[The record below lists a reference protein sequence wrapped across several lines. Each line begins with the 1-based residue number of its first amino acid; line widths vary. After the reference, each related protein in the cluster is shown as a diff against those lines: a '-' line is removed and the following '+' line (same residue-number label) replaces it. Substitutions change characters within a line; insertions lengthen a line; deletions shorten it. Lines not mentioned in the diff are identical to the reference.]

1 MEVSSGR
8 ALDLCCFMGV
18 RGGGGRGGFDDY
30 HDDNRELEIIS
41 QHEDI
46 ERIFYRRSEYRSC
59 QGISGWMQALCA
71 TELPCSDER

>member
-18 RGGGGRGGFDDY
+18 RGGGRGGFDDY

>member
-8 ALDLCCFMGV
+8 APDLCCCIGV
-18 RGGGGRGGFDDY
+18 RGGGSGVFDAY
-30 HDDNRELEIIS
+30 YDDNRELEIIS

-59 QGISGWMQALCA
+59 QGMLGWMQAL
-71 TELPCSDER
+71 